1 MIDGRRLR
9 ATVTQDGDRW
19 LVHGPEGDVELREL
33 PRFPVAGLETVA
45 GGLTAPM
52 PGKVISTH
60 AAVGDRVESGQLLLV
75 LEAMKMEHRVT
86 APEAGAVSEFRVA
99 EGEQVGNG
107 ELLVVIDEDAA

>member
-1 MIDGRRLR
+1 MIDGGRFRS
-9 ATVTQDGDRW
+9 TVTADGDRW
-19 LVHGPEGDVELREL
+19 LVHGPQGDVELREL

-60 AAVGDRVESGQLLLV
+60 VAVGDRVESGQLLLV

-86 APEAGAVSEFRVA
+86 APEPGTVSEFRVG